1 MKIIDN
7 YRKLPIGK
15 YNEIVKLC
23 ETEMDEV
30 DRKVKI
36 VGILTGLTDDEVLA
50 LPLTDFTECCAKAK
64 FIDLPCPETLIPSVS
79 KSYPVGEFNL
89 VPVTDMRK
97 VTTAQYIDFLA
108 FSKDKEHN
116 IVEML
121 SCFLVP
127 KGMDYNEG
135 YDILDVHNAI
145 KEEMSVAEVL
155 AVLAFFFGSWTR
167 SLHSTLS
174 YSERMAR
181 RVKDKGKRQM
191 MMERIE
197 ELRSTISG
205 VGYLLYL
212 LIHIF

>member
-116 IVEML
+116 IVEMM

-174 YSERMAR
+174 YSERTAR
-181 RVKDKGKRQM
+181 RLKDKGKRAM
-191 MMERIE
+191 MLERIA

-205 VGYLLYL
+205 GGSPR
-212 LIHIF
+212 

>member
-30 DRKVKI
+30 DRKVSI
-36 VGILTGLTDDEVLA
+36 VAILTGLTDDEVLA
-50 LPLTDFTECCAKAK
+50 LPITDFTECCAKAK

-79 KSYPVGEFNL
+79 KSYPVGGFNL

-97 VTTAQYIDFLA
+97 VTTAQYIDFIT

-155 AVLAFFFGSWTR
+155 ALLAFFFGSWTR
-167 SLHSTLS
+167 SINSTLS
-174 YSERMAR
+174 SSERMAR
-181 RVKDKGKRQM
+181 RVKDKEKRQM
-191 MMERIE
+191 MMERIA

-205 VGYLLYL
+205 VGSPQ
-212 LIHIF
+212 

>member
-36 VGILTGLTDDEVLA
+36 VGILTGLTEEEVLN
-50 LPLTDFTECCAKAK
+50 LPLTEFTECCAKAQFLDK
-64 FIDLPCPETLIPSVS
+64 ECPENLIPSVS
-79 KSYPVGEFNL
+79 KSYPVGGFNL

-97 VTTAQYIDFLA
+97 VTTAQYIDFIT

-155 AVLAFFFGSWTR
+155 ALLAFFFGSWTR
-167 SLHSTLS
+167 SINSTLS
-174 YSERMAR
+174 SSERMAR
-181 RVKDKGKRQM
+181 RVKDKEKRQM
-191 MMERIE
+191 MMERIA

-205 VGYLLYL
+205 GGSPR
-212 LIHIF
+212 

>member
-30 DRKVKI
+30 DRKVSI
-36 VGILTGLTDDEVLA
+36 VAILTGLTEDEVLA
-50 LPLTDFTECCAKAK
+50 LPITDFTECCAKAK

-79 KSYPVGEFNL
+79 KSYPVGGFNL

-97 VTTAQYIDFLA
+97 VTTAQYIDFIT

-155 AVLAFFFGSWTR
+155 ALLAFFFGSWTR
-167 SLHSTLS
+167 SIHSTLS
-174 YSERMAR
+174 SSERMAR

-191 MMERIE
+191 MMERIA

-205 VGYLLYL
+205 GGSPR
-212 LIHIF
+212 

>member
-50 LPLTDFTECCAKAK
+50 LPLTDFTECCARAK

-79 KSYPVGEFNL
+79 KSYPVGGFNL

-108 FSKDKEHN
+108 FSNDKEHN

-174 YSERMAR
+174 YSERTAR
-181 RVKDKGKRQM
+181 RLKDKEKRKM
-191 MMERIE
+191 IMERIA

-205 VGYLLYL
+205 GGSPR
-212 LIHIF
+212 

>member
-50 LPLTDFTECCAKAK
+50 LPITAFTECCAKAK

-79 KSYPVGEFNL
+79 KSYPVGGFNL

-97 VTTAQYIDFLA
+97 VTTAQYIDFIT

-155 AVLAFFFGSWTR
+155 ALLAFFFGSWTR
-167 SLHSTLS
+167 SINSTLS
-174 YSERMAR
+174 SSERMAR
-181 RVKDKGKRQM
+181 RVKDKEKRQM
-191 MMERIE
+191 MMERIA

-205 VGYLLYL
+205 GGSPR
-212 LIHIF
+212 

>member
-50 LPLTDFTECCAKAK
+50 LPITDFTECCAKAK

-79 KSYPVGEFNL
+79 KSYPVGGFNL

-97 VTTAQYIDFLA
+97 VTTAQYIDFIT

-181 RVKDKGKRQM
+181 RVKDKEKRQM
-191 MMERIE
+191 MMERIA

-205 VGYLLYL
+205 GGSPQ
-212 LIHIF
+212 

>member
-36 VGILTGLTDDEVLA
+36 VGILTGLTEDEVLA
-50 LPLTDFTECCAKAK
+50 LPITDFTECCAKAK

-79 KSYPVGEFNL
+79 KSYPVGGFNL

-97 VTTAQYIDFLA
+97 VTTAQYIDFLS

-155 AVLAFFFGSWTR
+155 ALLAFFFGSWTR
-167 SLHSTLS
+167 SINSTLS
-174 YSERMAR
+174 SSERMAR

-191 MMERIE
+191 MMERIA

-205 VGYLLYL
+205 GGSPR
-212 LIHIF
+212 

>member
-1 MKIIDN
+1 MNIIDN

-15 YNEIVKLC
+15 YIDIVRLC

-36 VGILTGLTDDEVLA
+36 VGILTGLTEDEVLA
-50 LPLTDFTECCAKAK
+50 LPLTDFTECCAKAR
-64 FIDLPCPETLIPSVS
+64 FIDQPCPETLIPSVS

-97 VTTAQYIDFLA
+97 VTTAQYIDFLT

-167 SLHSTLS
+167 SIHSTLS
-174 YSERMAR
+174 FLERKTRRLKDKEAKERM
-181 RVKDKGKRQM
+181 M
-191 MMERIE
+191 SRIAE
-197 ELRSTISG
+197 MRSVLSG
-205 VGYLLYL
+205 VGSPQ
-212 LIHIF
+212 

>member
-50 LPLTDFTECCAKAK
+50 LPITDFTECCAKAK

-79 KSYPVGEFNL
+79 KSYPVGGFNL

-155 AVLAFFFGSWTR
+155 ALLAFFFGSWTR

-181 RVKDKGKRQM
+181 RVKDKEKRKM

-205 VGYLLYL
+205 VGSPR
-212 LIHIF
+212 